1 MGYNAAVR
9 NSAILAGGV
18 ASILLPMLVLAQ
30 NVRDLAKEPLIVVQN
45 GRYGYIDHNGAVVIQ
60 PQFLWGDDFD
70 HGYAEVYVCSRL
82 VSIDASGKVVP
93 LRPANQFD
101 PQPRRL
107 GGKVGFVDASG
118 QFKIQPSFDDALPFS
133 DGVAAVQ
140 VHGLWG
146 FIDSSGHEVI
156 PPMFKAAYYF
166 REGVVLAET
175 DKGNVLIDKS
185 GTVLA
190 SGYEQLKGIT
200 EEGRVPVSRNSKFG
214 YLDLHG
220 NVAIPLEYDDLD
232 SFSHGLAPVK
242 KGAKWGYI
250 DRDGKV
256 RIPFNFDEAGL
267 FASGLAPARIGKE
280 TGFIDVSGKFVFQL
294 AFEHAPGFLTGDD
307 EGIFRADYDVS
318 RFWTSDARFGYV
330 NTAGKA
336 IWGPNKET
344 PDHPPLFGWSERDKS
359 KSCEGIS
366 QAIRETVAGFPLQ

>member
-1 MGYNAAVR
+1 M
-9 NSAILAGGV
+9 LA
-18 ASILLPMLVLAQ
+18 LAQ
-30 NVRDLAKEPLIVVQN
+30 NGRDPGKDPLVVVQN

-60 PQFLWGDDFD
+60 PQFWWGDDFD
-70 HGYAEVYVCSRL
+70 HGFAEVYVCSRL

-93 LRPANQFD
+93 RRPAN
-101 PQPRRL
+101 PSELRPRRV
-107 GGKVGFVDASG
+107 GGKAGFIDASG

-133 DGVAAVQ
+133 DGVAAVK
-140 VHGLWG
+140 VGESWG
-146 FIDSSGHEVI
+146 FIDSSGREML
-156 PPMFKAAYYF
+156 PPMFKEAYYF
-166 REGVVLAET
+166 RQGVGLVET
-175 DKGNVLIDKS
+175 NKGYVLIDKS

-190 SGYEQLKGIT
+190 YGYEQLKGIT

-214 YLDLHG
+214 YLDLRG
-220 NVAIPLEYDDLD
+220 NIAIPLEYDDLD

-242 KGAKWGYI
+242 KGVKWGYI

-256 RIPFNFDEAGL
+256 RIPFIFDQAGL

-294 AFEHAPGFLTGDD
+294 AFELAPGFLTGDD

-318 RFWTSDARFGYV
+318 RFWTGDGRFGYV
-330 NTAGKA
+330 NTAGKV

-366 QAIRETVAGFPLQ
+366 QAMRETVAGFPLE